1 MDIDWFLA
9 LGSNMYFFLL
19 VYPILG
25 AGLKYIDDAF
35 DEQTFDKTKA
45 LILAPIIG
53 ILGAFSMLI
62 NPISA
67 TILLAVVIGV
77 FLKGKVDN
85 RAHLFAFFTF
95 FIVFVLSGIVQVMY
109 LPLIFLSAAAILDEV
124 GNDVIDYN
132 MTYHR
137 RKKFRYKF
145 SLYFF
150 GRRYLMKVALLFVV
164 LMGVFPLYFLIAFIL
179 FDETYIIV
187 SLYSESIKE
196 TSKVKSEKA

>member
-1 MDIDWFLA
+1 MDIDWLLA

-45 LILAPIIG
+45 LILAPVIG
-53 ILGAFSMLI
+53 ILGALSMLI

-95 FIVFVLSGIVQVMY
+95 FIIFVLSGIVQVIY

-132 MTYHR
+132 MSYHK

-179 FDETYIIV
+179 FDEAYIVV

-196 TSKVKSEKA
+196 TASAK

>member
-1 MDIDWFLA
+1 MDIDWLLA

-19 VYPILG
+19 VYPVLG

-45 LILAPIIG
+45 LILAPVIG
-53 ILGAFSMLI
+53 ILGALSMLI

-95 FIVFVLSGIVQVMY
+95 FIIFVLSGIVQVIY

-179 FDETYIIV
+179 FDEAYIVV

-196 TSKVKSEKA
+196 TAKNKSEKA

>member
-1 MDIDWFLA
+1 MDIEWLLA

-45 LILAPIIG
+45 LIVAPIIG
-53 ILGAFSMLI
+53 ILGALSMLI

-95 FIVFVLSGIVQVMY
+95 FIVFVLSGIVQVIF

-150 GRRYLMKVALLFVV
+150 GRRYLMKVALLYVV
-164 LMGVFPLYFLIAFIL
+164 LLGVFPLYFLIAFIL
-179 FDETYIIV
+179 FDEAYIVV